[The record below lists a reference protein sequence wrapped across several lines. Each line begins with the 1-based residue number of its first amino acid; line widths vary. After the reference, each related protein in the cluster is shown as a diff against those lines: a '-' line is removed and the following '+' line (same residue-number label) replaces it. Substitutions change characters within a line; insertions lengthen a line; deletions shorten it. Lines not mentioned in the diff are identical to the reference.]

1 MVPNFT
7 GKNRAAK
14 TYEWMTRDM
23 WSTYVSQFIPIENEL
38 IRYASDEG
46 QVATN
51 QALAM
56 ENVNQAF
63 SAQRGATQR
72 RLRGMGM
79 ELDAEEQKAADRS
92 FGLSRTLAE
101 VGAANMAG
109 EQTRARQRSIIGNPA
124 PNPGQM

>member
-1 MVPNFT
+1 MVPTFT
-7 GKNRAAK
+7 GEDKAAR

-38 IRYASDEG
+38 IRYATDPG

-51 QALAM
+51 QAMAM
-56 ENVNQAF
+56 ENVNQSF
-63 SAQRGATQR
+63 QAQQGATQR

-79 ELDAEEQKAADRS
+79 ELDPDEQKAADRS
-92 FGLSRTLAE
+92 LGLSRSLAE

-109 EQTRARQRSIIGNPA
+109 RQTLERQRAIIGNPA

>member
-7 GKNRAAK
+7 GKDKAAK

-38 IRYASDEG
+38 IRYATDAG
-46 QVATN
+46 QVSTN
-51 QALAM
+51 QAMAM

-63 SAQRGATQR
+63 QAQQGATQR

-79 ELDAEEQKAADRS
+79 ELDPEEQKAADRS
-92 FGLSRTLAE
+92 MGLSRSLAE

-109 EQTRARQRSIIGNPA
+109 RQTMERQRSIIGNPA